1 MRYLPLTAFLYL
13 ASLSFCLSQNII
25 PKRIN
30 DSTFLTS
37 DNVALYLKVSGHG
50 EPCIFVHG
58 GPGAWSKS
66 FEMLGGNA
74 LEQQLTMYYYDQRGC
89 GRSRSPA
96 NNDYSMERMID
107 DIENIRAITKSNKI
121 YLVAHSFG
129 GVLAFNYAKK
139 YPEHVKGLILLNSTL
154 YVNNSLLNQVA
165 FINTLLKQNFP
176 IKDSDSVLQNFLA
189 AKKLLREKNMEYKM
203 LSDNKATVEQLD
215 SIDAETRNYSF
226 AQKAFAMP
234 GYFGDFTKATSG
246 VNVPVLVISGTRD
259 HNIGPDHY
267 KLFKFP
273 NQQIKIIEG
282 GHVLYYENNAVFK
295 KAIFDFVK

>member
-1 MRYLPLTAFLYL
+1 MRYLLLTAFFCFVVF
-13 ASLSFCLSQNII
+13 SFCSSQNTT

-37 DNVALYLKVSGHG
+37 DSIALYLKVSGNG

-66 FEMLGGNA
+66 FEMLGGNT
-74 LEQQLTMYYYDQRGC
+74 LERKLTMYYYDQRGC
-89 GRSRSPA
+89 GRSQSPA
-96 NNDYSMERMID
+96 NKDYSVDRMID
-107 DIENIRAITKSNKI
+107 DIENIRSITKSEKV

-154 YVNNSLLNQVA
+154 FVNNSLINQIS
-165 FINTLLKQNFP
+165 FINTLLKKNIP
-176 IKDSDSVLQNFLA
+176 IKDNDSLMQNFLA
-189 AKKLLREKNMEYKM
+189 AKKVLRENSLEYKM
-203 LSDNKATVEQLD
+203 LSDNSATIKKLD

-234 GYFGDFTKATSG
+234 VYFSDFTKETSA
-246 VNVPVLVISGTRD
+246 VNVPVLVISGTKD
-259 HNIGPDHY
+259 NNIGPDHY
-267 KLFKFP
+267 KLFRFP
-273 NQQIKIIEG
+273 NQQVKIIDG
-282 GHVLYYENNAVFK
+282 GHVLYFEKNDAFK